1 MRIKQGFIK
10 RKIRDKFIVIAIG
23 QARKDYRNIIE
34 LNSTSS
40 LIWDY
45 ISIGKTAQ
53 EIAEEFVKE
62 FGISFEKAL
71 LDVNK
76 IIKVLQQ
83 EGVVCD

>member
-53 EIAEEFVKE
+53 EIADEFVKE
-62 FGISFEKAL
+62 FDISYDKAL

-76 IIKVLQQ
+76 IISVLQK
-83 EGVVCD
+83 EGIVCD